1 MTHYNDFLSK
11 LFLGKIGRL
20 NHSTRFTHHHAL
32 LRCGIAHAQI
42 RCHPKTKS
50 KVRPKNGVYFLDT
63 LKDLVSRICVLEKGV
78 LNMIEQNELPGS
90 LVSQA
95 IPFAG
100 RGRV

>member
-1 MTHYNDFLSK
+1 MTHCHDFLK

-20 NHSTRFTHHHAL
+20 NHSTRFTHQHAL
-32 LRCGIAHAQI
+32 LRCGISHAQM

-50 KVRPKNGVYFLDT
+50 KVRPKNAVYFLDA
-63 LKDLVSRICVLEKGV
+63 LNDLVSRICVLEKGV

-95 IPFAG
+95 TCFAG